1 MTEEFALKDSGGK
14 WIPGYPSRQAAIDA
28 GLTQGRTQLTTAKVE
43 YQCPS
48 YFARFEAKTVL
59 ARMISGLKYG
69 EEIGK
74 LVGSGPAV
82 DRLKTI
88 ESAEIGFE
96 EDESKEFKLQVDLMN
111 RLQAAV
117 NSWVVENNL
126 EFERPKFISYMSEE
140 LHVAGPDLNIQL
152 L

>member
-88 ESAEIGFE
+88 ESAEI
-96 EDESKEFKLQVDLMN
+96 
-111 RLQAAV
+111 
-117 NSWVVENNL
+117 
-126 EFERPKFISYMSEE
+126 
-140 LHVAGPDLNIQL
+140 
-152 L
+152 